1 MSRSSSEAVN
11 GRNGS
16 TGGPLRALAG
26 GSSRAAERRILQT
39 LWTMVGSPPLR
50 IELWDHAGV
59 GPEGSTGRIRIE
71 DRGALYRLAT
81 QPNMGFGDLFS
92 AGRIHIDG
100 RLPDVLETL
109 FNSLHQA
116 RDQRSALTNRFLEAR
131 PQSGAS
137 QRAARKN
144 IHHHYDLGNDFYQL
158 WLDTEAMQYTCA
170 YFETPELTLEEA
182 QRAKMEHV
190 CRKLQLQ
197 PGQEVIEAGC
207 GWGGLAR
214 YMAREYDVQVRSYNI
229 SREQLDF
236 ARQKAKEEGLDDRI
250 AYIEDDYRNI
260 RGHCDV
266 FVSVGMLEHVGPSN
280 YAELARAIE
289 RCLDPAGRGL
299 IHTIGRNSPAGMNA
313 WIEKRIFPGA
323 HPPAIGEFMDLF
335 QSAKLAVQDV
345 ENLRLHYAQT
355 LEHWLE
361 RFEQHADEVR
371 SRYDEEFVR
380 AWRLYLAGSIASFR
394 VGTLQLFQATFA
406 PADNKELPR
415 NRRYQYQQPATQPG
429 GQR

>member
-1 MSRSSSEAVN
+1 MSRSSSEAVTR
-11 GRNGS
+11 RNENS
-16 TGGPLRALAG
+16 GPLRVLSG
-26 GSSRAAERRILQT
+26 GSSRAVERRMLDT
-39 LWTMVGSPPLR
+39 LWRMVGSPPLR
-50 IELWDHAGV
+50 IELWDGAGV
-59 GPEGSTGRIRIE
+59 GPDGSEGRIRIE
-71 DRGALYRLAT
+71 DRGALYHLAA

-109 FNSLHQA
+109 FGSLHRA
-116 RDQRSALTNRFLEAR
+116 RDDRSALVNRFLEAK

-170 YFETPELTLEEA
+170 YFETPELTLEQA

-214 YMAREYDVQVRSYNI
+214 YMAREYGVHVRSYNI

-236 ARQKAKEEGLDDRI
+236 ARQKAKEEGLDDRVQ
-250 AYIEDDYRNI
+250 YIEDDYRNI
-260 RGHCDV
+260 DGRCDA
-266 FVSVGMLEHVGPSN
+266 FVSVGMLEHVGPAN
-280 YAELARAIE
+280 YAEFARAIE

-299 IHTIGRNSPAGMNA
+299 IHTIGRNRPAGMNA

-335 QSAKLAVQDV
+335 ESADLSVQDV

-361 RFEQHADEVR
+361 RFDENEDQVR
-371 SRYDEEFVR
+371 SWYDEEFVR
-380 AWRLYLAGSIASFR
+380 SWRLYLAGSIASFR

-406 PADNKELPR
+406 PGENNELPW
-415 NRRYQYQQPATQPG
+415 NRHYLYGQPAIEPG
-429 GQR
+429 GQS

>member
-11 GRNGS
+11 GRSGS
-16 TGGPLRALAG
+16 TGPRQALSG
-26 GSSRAAERRILQT
+26 GSSRAVDRRMLQT
-39 LWTMVGSPPLR
+39 LSRMVGSPQVR
-50 IELWDHAGV
+50 IELWDHVGV
-59 GPEGSTGRIRIE
+59 GPLGGEGRIRIE
-71 DRGALYRLAT
+71 DRGALYRLAA
-81 QPNMGFGDLFS
+81 QPNIAFGDLFS

-109 FNSLHQA
+109 FRSLNQA
-116 RDQRSALTNRFLEAR
+116 RDERSALTNRFLEPR

-137 QRAARKN
+137 QRAAREN

-158 WLDTEAMQYTCA
+158 WLDSEAMQYTCA

-214 YMAREYDVQVRSYNI
+214 YMAREYGVQVRSYNI

-236 ARQKAKEEGLDDRI
+236 ARRKAKEEGVDDRVE
-250 AYIEDDYRNI
+250 YIEADYRNI
-260 RGHCDV
+260 EGHCDV

-323 HPPAIGEFMDLF
+323 HPPAIGEFMNLF
-335 QSAKLAVQDV
+335 QSASLSVQDV

-361 RFEQHADEVR
+361 RFDQHADQVR
-371 SRYDEEFVR
+371 SKYDEEFVR

-394 VGTLQLFQATFA
+394 VGTLQLFQATFT
-406 PADNKELPR
+406 PADNKELPW
-415 NRRYQYQQPATQPG
+415 NRRYQYQEPATSPG